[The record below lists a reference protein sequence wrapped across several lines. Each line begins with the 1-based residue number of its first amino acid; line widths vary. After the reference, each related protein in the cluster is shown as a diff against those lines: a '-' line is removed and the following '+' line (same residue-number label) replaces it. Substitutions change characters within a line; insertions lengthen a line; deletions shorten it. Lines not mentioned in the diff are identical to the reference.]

1 MCKSAG
7 LTLNH
12 AVGIVLSS
20 RLGVQG
26 ILVSQELAA
35 IEAEPIGIRDES
47 IIMSLYIRCQV

>member
-12 AVGIVLSS
+12 AIRIVLSPS
-20 RLGVQG
+20 LGVQG

-35 IEAEPIGIRDES
+35 IEAELIGVRDES
-47 IIMSLYIRCQV
+47 IMISLYIRRQV